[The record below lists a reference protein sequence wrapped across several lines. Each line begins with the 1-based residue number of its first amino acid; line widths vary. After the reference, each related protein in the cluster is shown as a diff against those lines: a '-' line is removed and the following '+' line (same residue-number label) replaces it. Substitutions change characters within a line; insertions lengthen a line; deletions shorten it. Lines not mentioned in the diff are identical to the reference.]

1 VGEEA
6 ESTRSTADAAHNLE
20 SEIEEVHP
28 KQVEGKGG

>member
-1 VGEEA
+1 MAEEV
-6 ESTRSTADAAHNLE
+6 ESTRSTAAARNLE